1 MQDPL
6 RPGYADED
14 RLERSRRVSW
24 IDVDRMR
31 RARALVVGAGA
42 LGNEVVKNLVL
53 SGFEDIVIVDM
64 DRVVLSNL
72 NRCLFFRKEDAES
85 RSFKAEALAD
95 RAQRMNLACRV
106 KGIVAQVQDL
116 DDSLFQQSDI
126 VLGCLDNIA
135 ARLHVNAHCC
145 HHRRPLIDGG
155 TLSTSGKVQV
165 VIPPHGPCL
174 QCSMNRTH
182 YRTLERRYSCTG
194 SDTVF
199 FEPKL
204 AAEITTTSVIA
215 AIQVREAIKILSG
228 KGDNCLHHLL
238 YYNGLTNQIQ
248 ELEIPLDPE
257 CPMHEGQ
264 SFS

>member
-1 MQDPL
+1 
-6 RPGYADED
+6 
-14 RLERSRRVSW
+14 
-24 IDVDRMR
+24 
-31 RARALVVGAGA
+31 
-42 LGNEVVKNLVL
+42 
-53 SGFEDIVIVDM
+53 
-64 DRVVLSNL
+64 
-72 NRCLFFRKEDAES
+72 
-85 RSFKAEALAD
+85 
-95 RAQRMNLACRV
+95 
-106 KGIVAQVQDL
+106 
-116 DDSLFQQSDI
+116 
-126 VLGCLDNIA
+126 
-135 ARLHVNAHCC
+135 
-145 HHRRPLIDGG
+145 
-155 TLSTSGKVQV
+155 
-165 VIPPHGPCL
+165 
-174 QCSMNRTH
+174 MNRTH